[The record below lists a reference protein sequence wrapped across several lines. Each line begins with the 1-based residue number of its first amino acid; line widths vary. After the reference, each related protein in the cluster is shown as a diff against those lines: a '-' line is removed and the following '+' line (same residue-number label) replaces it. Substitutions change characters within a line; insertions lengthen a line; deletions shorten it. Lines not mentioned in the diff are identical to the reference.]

1 MKLKTLLEFI
11 ENNKVNK
18 DPEIF
23 FEINEDISSVN
34 GMYFDH
40 DGDLIVGKYEQVE

>member
-1 MKLKTLLEFI
+1 MKLKTLLKFI
-11 ENNKVNK
+11 EDEKVTE
-18 DPEIF
+18 DTEIF

-40 DGDLIVGKYEQVE
+40 DGDLIVGKYEYSE